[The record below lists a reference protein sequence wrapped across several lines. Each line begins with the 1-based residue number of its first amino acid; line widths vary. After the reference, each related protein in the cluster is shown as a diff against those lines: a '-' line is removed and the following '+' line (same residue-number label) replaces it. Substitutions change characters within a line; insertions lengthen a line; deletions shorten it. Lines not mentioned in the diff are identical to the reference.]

1 MEGGGGAEK
10 KEWSRPAQTKKKN
23 AKAENEASF

>member
-1 MEGGGGAEK
+1 MEGGGKK